1 MSKPVIYTSYFANL
15 RNVPSSIEPIAISLF
30 VPNFY
35 NGKRAID
42 LAPSK
47 EILNSYKA
55 GEINESEYKK
65 MYLDLLE
72 SRIVSIEDW
81 LSYFEQH
88 SVVLVCYEG
97 KDKFCHRHILGE
109 LLEGLGFEVMEI

>member
-1 MSKPVIYTSYFANL
+1 MKSKIYTSYFANL

-30 VPNFY
+30 TPSFY

-47 EILNSYKA
+47 EILNGYKS
-55 GEINESEYKK
+55 GEINKEEYKIK
-65 MYLDLLE
+65 YLDLLSDRAE
-72 SRIVSIEDW
+72 SLSDW
-81 LSYFEQH
+81 CDYFEKNE
-88 SVVLVCYEG
+88 VVLVCYEG

-109 LLEGLGFEVMEI
+109 LLKDIGFEVVEF